1 MITTAV
7 NADTA
12 IIPPAPK
19 PSPAPAGADG
29 LANEQTFLKLLV
41 AQLKNQDP
49 MTPQDGIQ
57 FVTQLAQF
65 SGLEQTMQMR
75 QDLDQIQKSLS
86 AQTQAAP
93 SKQAGTS
100 PLAGSK

>member
-7 NADTA
+7 NGNTA
-12 IIPPAPK
+12 VIPPAPA
-19 PSPAPAGADG
+19 PSSAPAGVDG

-41 AQLKNQDP
+41 AQLQNQDP
-49 MTPQDGIQ
+49 LSPQDGIQ

-86 AQTQAAP
+86 TQTQTTP
-93 SKQAGTS
+93 PKQAGTS
-100 PLAGSK
+100 PVAGNK

>member
-7 NADTA
+7 NANTA
-12 IIPPAPK
+12 AIPPAPT

-49 MTPQDGIQ
+49 LSPQDGIQ

-75 QDLDQIQKSLS
+75 QDLDQIQKSLA
-86 AQTQAAP
+86 AQNLTTP
-93 SKQAGTS
+93 PKQAGT
-100 PLAGSK
+100 PPAAGSK